1 MSFLLGDLLHS
12 EKKLTLVEDQGKI
25 LIMNEQGVVLKVVD
39 QDVLIRLVQDA
50 GPAISLETI
59 VQNNEATHF
68 EYAIDTNID
77 QFIHPLD
84 LALELDQENKTEET
98 DLVTKAEGQ
107 SLEVVL
113 VEGQAITQVYYFPLM
128 MNSLSLSDLNPAL
141 DTTTLLDKNVTGFQI
156 KTSTQ
161 GKFYDLKTLELIKIE
176 RLLAQTDSIL
186 YDAGTIK
193 LYIRYSN
200 KPPQLKL
207 PPLFMLDQ
215 EFKRTVIP
223 VLASFV
229 LFFVASFWMLPEKKL
244 EEERVVAVIYKAPP
258 LPKPEPIKV
267 EKVSGGSEGK
277 AGQKSNS
284 AIAKTT
290 NMFKNLNKLIT
301 SSSSLSEIA
310 ASNPA
315 PSKSNENKMGAM
327 ANLGRAPSS
336 IGGTVDGTGLGTGK
350 GSKDFGEGLKGT
362 GAKKGI
368 MIGEVSTKTIVM
380 GSIDPD
386 LLRKILQEYLP
397 QFRHCYQREIEKS
410 SDKFKGI
417 VDLEF
422 TIGKNGAVTKTD
434 IKAREGGFGSQGINC
449 LSSILRVIKFPE
461 PKGGGVVD
469 VRQPLN
475 FYPEDSKS

>member
-1 MSFLLGDLLHS
+1 MSFLLSDLLHS

-25 LIMNEQGVVLKVVD
+25 LVMNEQGEVIKIVED
-39 QDVLIRLVQDA
+39 QILIKLVQEIHI
-50 GPAISLETI
+50 PQVNVNIPET
-59 VQNNEATHF
+59 F
-68 EYAIDTNID
+68 EFKNSYEERDP
-77 QFIHPLD
+77 FVHPLD
-84 LALELDQENKTEET
+84 LALELEEREEKPET
-98 DLVTKAEGQ
+98 DLVNKTPDQ

-113 VEGQAITQVYYFPLM
+113 VEGQGISQVYYFPLI
-128 MNSLSLSDLNPAL
+128 MNSLSLADLNPSL
-141 DTTTLLDKNVTGFQI
+141 DQTIVLTKSENSFFMNVGGAGQFFDLQT
-156 KTSTQ
+156 KTPISQ
-161 GKFYDLKTLELIKIE
+161 GRAIS
-176 RLLAQTDSIL
+176 QSDSIL
-186 YDAGTIK
+186 YDAGVIK
-193 LYIRYSN
+193 LYIRYSK
-200 KPPQLKL
+200 KPPSLKL
-207 PPLFMLDQ
+207 SPILMLER
-215 EFKRTVIP
+215 EFKRTLIP
-223 VLASFV
+223 VLASFI
-229 LFFVASFWMLPEKKL
+229 LFFITSFWMIPEQKV
-244 EEERVVAVIYKAPP
+244 EEERVVAVIYKAPE
-258 LPKPEPIKV
+258 LPKPEPVKV

-290 NMFKNLNKLIT
+290 NMFKNLNRMIT
-301 SSSSLSEIA
+301 SSTSMSEIA
-310 ASNPA
+310 ASNLA
-315 PSKSNENKMGAM
+315 PTKSNENKIGAM
-327 ANLGRAPSS
+327 ANLGHAPAS

-368 MIGEVSTKTIVM
+368 MVGEVSTKTIVM

-397 QFRHCYQREIEKS
+397 QFRHCYQREIEKA

-422 TIGKNGAVTKTD
+422 TIGKNGSVTKTD
-434 IKAREGGFGSQGINC
+434 IKAREGGFTNQGINC

-461 PKGGGVVD
+461 PKGGGMVD

>member
-1 MSFLLGDLLHS
+1 MSFLISDLLHPG
-12 EKKLTLVEDQGKI
+12 KKLTLVEDQGKI
-25 LIMNEQGVVLKVVD
+25 LIYNEQGELIKEITD
-39 QDVLIRLVQDA
+39 ELHIRLVQEIPNICEPEVDVTQFNYKENCN
-50 GPAISLETI
+50 SSETI
-59 VQNNEATHF
+59 DHL
-68 EYAIDTNID
+68 
-77 QFIHPLD
+77 IHPLD
-84 LALELDQENKTEET
+84 LALNLEESEKLPET
-98 DLVTKAEGQ
+98 DLVNKTPDQ

-113 VEGQAITQVYYFPLM
+113 LEGQAIKQVYYFPLM
-128 MNSLSLSDLNPAL
+128 MKSLSLSDLNPAL
-141 DTTTLLDKNVTGFQI
+141 DQSIILTKSGESFSISQ
-156 KTSTQ
+156 SAP
-161 GKFYDLKTLELIKIE
+161 GKYFDLKTLDVIKDE
-176 RLLAQTDSIL
+176 RTLAYQDSIL
-186 YDAGTIK
+186 YDAGVIK

-200 KPPQLKL
+200 KPPSLKL
-207 PPLFMLDQ
+207 SPLLLLEK
-215 EFKRTVIP
+215 EFQKTLIP
-223 VLASFV
+223 LLASFV
-229 LFFVASFWMLPEKKL
+229 LFFITSFWMIPEKIE
-244 EEERVVAVIYKAPP
+244 EEERVVAVIYKAPE
-258 LPKPEPIKV
+258 LPKPEPIKP

-290 NMFKNLNKLIT
+290 NMFKNLNRMIT
-301 SSSSLSEIA
+301 SSTSLSDITSA
-310 ASNPA
+310 NVA
-315 PSKSNENKMGAM
+315 PTKSNENKIGAM
-327 ANLGRAPSS
+327 ANLGRAPAS

-368 MIGEVSTKTIVM
+368 MVGEVSTKTVIM

-397 QFRHCYQREIEKS
+397 QFRHCYQREIEKT